1 MVEEI
6 TGSLKDSCFQ
16 TANFKIKKLIILILA
31 YSLKSIDN

>member
-6 TGSLKDSCFQ
+6 TGSLKDSYFQ

-31 YSLKSIDN
+31 YSLKKY